1 VRVVFVTTAFVA
13 QAQYHF
19 HLAHLAGTFVTGA
32 KDLSDGAHDSRAA
45 EKEQQM
51 EEKCEKHVER
61 INAHII

>member
-1 VRVVFVTTAFVA
+1 
-13 QAQYHF
+13 
-19 HLAHLAGTFVTGA
+19 LAHLAGTFVTGA
-32 KDLSDGAHDSRAA
+32 KDLSDGAHGSRAA